1 MKKYTNPQLDFE
13 VFKSNICHT
22 VKDKG
27 DLDFIIELLQA
38 DDIRTYWNQ
47 KQYPEALYLLAMLD
61 YLSRINE
68 IPLCTR
74 YDDMRKCSLDRMI
87 YPKDVIL
94 LDKLMP
100 EKEMKKQSVEEGIPE
115 FLRFH
120 IIEAKL
126 GMKTMKK
133 RHLIMRLKMSLH
145 ILPMK

>member
-1 MKKYTNPQLDFE
+1 MQKNIKLQVTFE
-13 VFKSNICHT
+13 VFKSNVCHM

-47 KQYPEALYLLAMLD
+47 KQYAEALYLLAMLD

-74 YDDMRKCSLDRMI
+74 YDDLRKCSLDRI
-87 YPKDVIL
+87 VYPKDVIL

-100 EKEMKKQSVEEGIPE
+100 EKEIKKQSIKGKIFPFECKVPKSSKE
-115 FLRFH
+115 R
-120 IIEAKL
+120 
-126 GMKTMKK
+126 
-133 RHLIMRLKMSLH
+133 
-145 ILPMK
+145 

>member
-1 MKKYTNPQLDFE
+1 MQKNINLQITFE
-13 VFKSNICHT
+13 VFKSNVCHM

-87 YPKDVIL
+87 YPNFTFRESIVQAIPNLRQKSL
-94 LDKLMP
+94 TS
-100 EKEMKKQSVEEGIPE
+100 QSVTEIRRAVLSAFMDTNHFVPV
-115 FLRFH
+115 R
-120 IIEAKL
+120 
-126 GMKTMKK
+126 
-133 RHLIMRLKMSLH
+133 
-145 ILPMK
+145 

>member
-1 MKKYTNPQLDFE
+1 MQKYTNPPLGFE
-13 VFKSNICHT
+13 VFKSNVCHM

-47 KQYPEALYLLAMLD
+47 KQYFEALYLLAMLD

-74 YDDMRKCSLDRMI
+74 YDDMRKCSPDSMI
-87 YPKDVIL
+87 YPKDIIL

-100 EKEMKKQSVEEGIPE
+100 EKGMKKQSIEEAIPE

-120 IIEAKL
+120 IIESDI
-126 GMKTMKK
+126 
-133 RHLIMRLKMSLH
+133 RNIV
-145 ILPMK
+145 

>member
-13 VFKSNICHT
+13 VFKSNISHT
-22 VKDKG
+22 EKDKG

-120 IIEAKL
+120 IIESDI
-126 GMKTMKK
+126 
-133 RHLIMRLKMSLH
+133 RNVV
-145 ILPMK
+145 

>member
-1 MKKYTNPQLDFE
+1 MQKNINLQITFE
-13 VFKSNICHT
+13 VFKSNVCHT

-38 DDIRTYWNQ
+38 DNIRTYWNQ

-120 IIEAKL
+120 IIESDI
-126 GMKTMKK
+126 
-133 RHLIMRLKMSLH
+133 RNVV
-145 ILPMK
+145 